1 MDGDRCT
8 KSAYEKYED
17 DFETITQFFPTAVAK
32 IPEMKSIVKSR
43 DKAKSHIFA
52 EKLEIMPIVA
62 CKGFMYFGCKKPS
75 KIDMSPLNMLFDGGQ
90 AKYSLGVMKMETGM
104 VYAAGMDV
112 TLRLHRQI
120 PRTVHPPPL
129 EEQHEVKWKVLGVLF
144 SRSPGGERVGFEPIL
159 IVYNPKISRYDHQY
173 EEDRSGTK
181 VKFLKKP
188 ELPDVAIVDYPRW
201 KYVPLSKVKFITY
214 NKALVLNEDENNIRK
229 IALQGIFKDP
239 QDPNPEE
246 NSPDQDQEATDDE
259 EVDKKIVP
267 TPSTTKGRGRGRP
280 KQEKTAEPRAS
291 SVRSNAKDKTI
302 ASLKKGIES
311 ADATIASLKERNELL
326 KADNTKMEKKLK
338 EAEGLADMIA
348 KADRFKTSVLEF
360 FQSKYEDLDQKKK
373 PATFA
378 EYMPKA
384 LHKYF
389 CKSDLE

>member
-8 KSAYEKYED
+8 RSAYDKYED

-75 KIDMSPLNMLFDGGQ
+75 NIDMSPLNMLFDGGQ
-90 AKYSLGVMKMETGM
+90 AKFSLGVMKMDSGM

-120 PRTVHPPPL
+120 PREVHPPPL

-201 KYVPLSKVKFITY
+201 KYVPLSKIKFITF
-214 NKALVLNEDENNIRK
+214 NKALVLTEDENNIRK
-229 IALQGIFKDP
+229 FALQGIFKDP
-239 QDPNPEE
+239 EDPNPEE
-246 NSPDQDQEATDDE
+246 NSQDEDEEATDDE

-291 SVRSNAKDKTI
+291 SVRSDAKDKTI

-311 ADATIASLKERNELL
+311 ADATISSLKERIELL

-338 EAEGLADMIA
+338 EAEGSADMIA